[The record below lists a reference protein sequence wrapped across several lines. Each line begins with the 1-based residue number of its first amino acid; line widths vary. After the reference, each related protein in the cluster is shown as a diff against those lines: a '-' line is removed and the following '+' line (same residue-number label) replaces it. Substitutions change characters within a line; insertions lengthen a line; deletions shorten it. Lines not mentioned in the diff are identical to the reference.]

1 MIDFYVFSVYY
12 FNQNSYL
19 CISKSVQDVLGEAM
33 EKVMVEDEADLQQ
46 LVGAE
51 IAMAKL
57 SA

>member
-19 CISKSVQDVLGEAM
+19 CISKLVQDVLGETM